1 MNNFPNESVSHQI
14 AGSANK
20 PENGKHMEDDEFE
33 NENFEQSTKC
43 EGLEFYEQESMG
55 DGFEAFYYNNEVF

>member
-1 MNNFPNESVSHQI
+1 
-14 AGSANK
+14 
-20 PENGKHMEDDEFE
+20 MEDDEFE